1 MGLILMASER
11 PVNETTERLKE
22 LGQETLIASTY

>member
-11 PVNETTERLKE
+11 PGNETTERHKE

>member
-1 MGLILMASER
+1 MGLILMANER
-11 PVNETTERLKE
+11 NGIETTERLKE